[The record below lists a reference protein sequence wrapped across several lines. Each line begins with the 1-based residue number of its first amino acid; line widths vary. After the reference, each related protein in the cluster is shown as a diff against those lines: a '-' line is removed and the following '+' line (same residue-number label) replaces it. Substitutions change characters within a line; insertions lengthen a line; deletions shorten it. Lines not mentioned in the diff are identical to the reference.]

1 MKTRT
6 VERLLSDVAWAL
18 EHDLPDRDLTAM
30 LESLRRSAPRGSS
43 ACLFAELRLAE
54 RKLQSQPFRA
64 AVFARSVAMQ
74 SNDHQAWGLL
84 GLALTRL
91 GEHRA
96 AVRAFRRALAVNPR
110 DPAHAHNLGHVLDVA
125 FDRPRQALGYLERA
139 HRAEPEVGE
148 IAASYAHA
156 LARVGAR
163 ARALELLIERA
174 GQSGPE
180 AEATLARW
188 EALLAFGR
196 QAPMAQPTVPVEVD
210 SEASQARATK

>member
-1 MKTRT
+1 MKNRT
-6 VERLLSDVAWAL
+6 VESLLSDVAWAL
-18 EHDLPDRDLTAM
+18 ERGLPERDLTAM
-30 LESLRRSAPRGSS
+30 LESLLRSAPRGSS

-64 AVFARSVAMQ
+64 AVLARSVASQ
-74 SNDHQAWGLL
+74 TNDHEAWGLL

-96 AVRAFRRALAVNPR
+96 AVRAFRRALAVNPD

-125 FDRPRQALGYLERA
+125 LDRPRQALRYLARS

-163 ARALELLIERA
+163 ARALELLIESA
-174 GQSGPE
+174 GLSGPE

-188 EALLAFGR
+188 DMQLSFG
-196 QAPMAQPTVPVEVD
+196 QQNPMAQSTVPAELD
-210 SEASQARATK
+210 SEAPPARATK